1 MQWDDRLRNRA
12 ELGIRTEHMLTA
24 YACSNFLAYTRKMV
38 PTNPLV
44 LTPNAWTFGKWS
56 PEEWNGIAFHEV
68 LWSLLF
74 AKTRQTR
81 HPCVIS
87 TDGC

>member
-1 MQWDDRLRNRA
+1 MIGGLGWIKNIVDDPRSL
-12 ELGIRTEHMLTA
+12 
-24 YACSNFLAYTRKMV
+24 F
-38 PTNPLV
+38 NPLV
-44 LTPNAWTFGKWS
+44 LTLNAWTFGKWS

-74 AKTRQTR
+74 AKTRQSR
-81 HPCVIS
+81 RPCVTL

>member
-1 MQWDDRLRNRA
+1 MAAQRWKHCIYICDSQLNRP
-12 ELGIRTEHMLTA
+12 E
-24 YACSNFLAYTRKMV
+24 SVSLASLARQLYI
-38 PTNPLV
+38 PLV

-81 HPCVIS
+81 RPCVTS